1 MQPSM
6 PREAC
11 NAVHV
16 PELRVQFQTQSNRA
30 QDTGRCGGGV
40 QCLCREVAIQHV
52 NPGRVHTDPG
62 RPPREVGINSTG
74 CGVTSSQCSVLYRA
88 QVQSINLNH
97 HICHACKPIA
107 NNAHISRRQF
117 NTPIKRHV
125 VVYEGCCTSCATPSA
140 GDSQS
145 PRPVADRRGPPC
157 QACLQLGAGIP
168 PAVTLLVAMQRPP
181 EQRWTASAS
190 VNPKGEGRARF
201 LPAGAEAERSLP
213 ERGRLAEGAGARA
226 LSERRVCS
234 PLRFEGAAAS
244 EAARPDAGPAAMPAS
259 EARACRLAS
268 VSVACC
274 TSSCRSVHSRSLGC
288 DPQMRRRDGRSA
300 VRNTKICSGTSTAR

>member
-40 QCLCREVAIQHV
+40 PCLCREVGIQHV

-74 CGVTSSQCSVLYRA
+74 CGVISSQCSVLYRA

-117 NTPIKRHV
+117 NTPIRRHV

-140 GDSQS
+140 GDSQR
-145 PRPVADRRGPPC
+145 PRWPVADRRGPPC
-157 QACLQLGAGIP
+157 QACLQVGAGIP
-168 PAVTLLVAMQRPP
+168 PAVTLLVAIQAAATGAALDRFGIS
-181 EQRWTASAS
+181 Q
-190 VNPKGEGRARF
+190 PKGGRAR
-201 LPAGAEAERSLP
+201 SLLAC
-213 ERGRLAEGAGARA
+213 RGRSKAVAIRARPLGRGRRSTSAIRATGVLTLALRGRSSIRSSSARRRPSGDA
-226 LSERRVCS
+226 CIRSQSLQVGLSQRGMLHQFVQVS
-234 PLRFEGAAAS
+234 PLAF
-244 EAARPDAGPAAMPAS
+244 AR
-259 EARACRLAS
+259 
-268 VSVACC
+268 V
-274 TSSCRSVHSRSLGC
+274 
-288 DPQMRRRDGRSA
+288 
-300 VRNTKICSGTSTAR
+300 